1 MEHDEK
7 IKIENH
13 FEAGSMT
20 NCNVFTGTVNGGVFP
35 LPGSQ
40 PTINNFYGGEKPH
53 QEPKAEEVLPEEIQ
67 EETPEKETSEERAK
81 RKEDVMNTITALFDF
96 DDKVLCK
103 DNNGNRITNERLAML
118 FRRCFGFGAHLG
130 REQMAVIDALWVLLI
145 DKRNQCFKHPNEDY
159 FRQTV
164 LNILGY
170 YQKKGLIN
178 CNKSDIL
185 HTIYMKADES
195 LSKNI
200 ERGISSNVFPERT
213 GELLDLYIDKLKKG
227 EF

>member
-1 MEHDEK
+1 MEHDEI

-20 NCNVFTGTVNGGVFP
+20 GCNVFSGTVNGGVFP

-40 PTINNFYGGEKPH
+40 PTINNFFGGEKSL
-53 QEPKAEEVLPEEIQ
+53 QQSATEEEAQAEEVRQ
-67 EETPEKETSEERAK
+67 ETPEERAK
-81 RKEDVMNTITALFDF
+81 RKETVMNAITALFDF
-96 DDKVLCK
+96 DDKVFCR
-103 DNNGNRITNERLAML
+103 DDNGNRITNERLAIL
-118 FRRCFGFGAHLG
+118 FRRCFGFGAHPSKEL
-130 REQMAVIDALWVLLI
+130 MSVIDALWVLLI
-145 DKRNQCFKHPNEDY
+145 DKRNQCFKHPDEDY

-185 HTIYMKADES
+185 HTIYMEADES
-195 LSKNI
+195 LAKNI
-200 ERGISSNVFPERT
+200 ERGISSNVFPT
-213 GELLDLYIDKLKKG
+213 KTSELLDLYIDKLKKG

>member
-40 PTINNFYGGEKPH
+40 PTINNFYGGEKP
-53 QEPKAEEVLPEEIQ
+53 QRQPAEEKATEVEMDA
-67 EETPEKETSEERAK
+67 ETPEERAK
-81 RKEDVMNTITALFDF
+81 RKEKVVDTITALFDF
-96 DDKVLCK
+96 DDKVFCK
-103 DNNGNRITNERLAML
+103 DNSGHRITNERMAIL
-118 FRRCFGFGAHLG
+118 FRRCMGFGAHVNKEL
-130 REQMAVIDALWVLLI
+130 MSVIDTLWGLLI
-145 DKRNQCFKHPNEDY
+145 DKRNQCFKNPNEDF

-170 YQKKGLIN
+170 YKVRGII
-178 CNKSDIL
+178 CGNKLELARSVFKD
-185 HTIYMKADES
+185 ADDN
-195 LSKNI
+195 LAKNI
-200 ERGISSNVFPERT
+200 EREISSNVFPAKT
-213 GELLDLYIDKLKKG
+213 SELFDLYIDKLTKG